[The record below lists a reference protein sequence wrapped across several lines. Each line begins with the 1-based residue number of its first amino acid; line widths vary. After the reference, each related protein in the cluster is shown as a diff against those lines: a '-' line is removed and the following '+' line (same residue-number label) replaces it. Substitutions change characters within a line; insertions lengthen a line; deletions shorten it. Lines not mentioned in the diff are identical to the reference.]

1 MNTVTTAQV
10 RRITRSTWTTAG
22 FSATAMNTARPTQ
35 IRTVRTLA
43 SSDTA
48 IVNTNTENSTFA
60 ITRSGMSSTTWRGT
74 SPTAILQEARPMVE
88 DIVALP
94 SSARELVLTL
104 LSVPR
109 AGGGQTPRRCGREDS
124 NLHGLKPPAPK
135 AGASTNSATPARVWE
150 RLFDP
155 PAISIKTRHHCAD
168 EEVGKLDREAAHRNA
183 HTRFGAVTRSAVE

>member
-48 IVNTNTENSTFA
+48 IVNTSTENSTFA
-60 ITRSGMSSTTWRGT
+60 ITRSGTSRTTCRGT
-74 SPTAILQEARPMVE
+74 SPTAIWPERRPTVE
-88 DIVALP
+88 DTVALR
-94 SSARELVLTL
+94 SSARELEFTV

-109 AGGGQTPRRCGREDS
+109 AGDRQTPRRLSD
-124 NLHGLKPPAPK
+124 
-135 AGASTNSATPARVWE
+135 
-150 RLFDP
+150 
-155 PAISIKTRHHCAD
+155 
-168 EEVGKLDREAAHRNA
+168 
-183 HTRFGAVTRSAVE
+183 